1 MKRIVILISAV
12 FLLGMT
18 GCGNSSSAQPL
29 SDTSEESST
38 EQQEKQK
45 TVEKNTSQQEH
56 PESGPVDREENGIM
70 K

>member
-45 TVEKNTSQQEH
+45 TVEKNTS
-56 PESGPVDREENGIM
+56 
-70 K
+70 